1 MQKHALT
8 AALAFTIVLAV
19 GLASALAQDAEE
31 PPVAIV
37 DLNASPDTN
46 EPLPERTAW
55 EQPMPGDNDWSG
67 PGIIKWQR
75 GDLEADRRAVDA
87 IREQTQ
93 AIVAQT
99 RAIEAQTVA
108 FVRLAGAAEEQAEQ
122 AKKIVAAITDLEI
135 AVNVDGL
142 NVQGEFSLP
151 EDVTNSVIPAL
162 DAIRYW
168 LRPEDEQAEQPAEEA
183 AG

>member
-1 MQKHALT
+1 MQKHELT
-8 AALAFTIVLAV
+8 AALAAAITLAV
-19 GLASALAQDAEE
+19 GLASAVAQEE
-31 PPVAIV
+31 DPPAGIV

-46 EPLPERTAW
+46 EPLPARTTWER
-55 EQPMPGDNDWSG
+55 PMPGRQDWSG

-87 IREQTQ
+87 MREQTQ

-108 FVRLAGAAEEQAEQ
+108 LVELAGAAEAQAMHTKSI
-122 AKKIVAAITDLEI
+122 ADAIQDLELD
-135 AVNVDGL
+135 VNVDGL

-151 EDVTNSVIPAL
+151 EDVTNSIIPAL
-162 DAIRYW
+162 DAVRYW
-168 LRPEDEQAEQPAEEA
+168 LRPEDEAAEQPAEEP